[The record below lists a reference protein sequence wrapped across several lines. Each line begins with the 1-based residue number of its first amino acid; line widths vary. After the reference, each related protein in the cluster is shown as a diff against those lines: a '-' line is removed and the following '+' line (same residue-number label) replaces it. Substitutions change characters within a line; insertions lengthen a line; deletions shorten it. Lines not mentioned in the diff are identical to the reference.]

1 MWISLFCTTN
11 NNLRN
16 GIQPI
21 IAGIVLIPVIKLMLP
36 NVNLKSPQIGSVP
49 TNDIMTPII
58 PAIKPFV
65 KFFPETAAMIV
76 SPKNASAAYSGG
88 PKLVHNLPKQAIM

>member
-1 MWISLFCTTN
+1 MEY
-11 NNLRN
+11 R
-16 GIQPI
+16 PI

-88 PKLVHNLPKQAIM
+88 PKLVHNLAKTGDNDRLY